1 MVLILLQ
8 LHSDDVHSS
17 QKELCVQKS
26 CQTGL
31 SWAGDES
38 WQAGSRPV
46 AKAVWEER
54 LLQAP
59 LCGGCQTG
67 ANMSKPCQL
76 LLPPKKKCLLM
87 GCVGSW
93 SWKGPGGRRERVRE
107 LGRAQAGG
115 AENQGKE
122 GVSDPKSLLLAL
134 TLSSCTA
141 TLAFISV

>member
-1 MVLILLQ
+1 M
-8 LHSDDVHSS
+8 
-17 QKELCVQKS
+17 QKT

-59 LCGGCQTG
+59 FCGGCQTG

-76 LLPPKKKCLLM
+76 LLPPKKKGLLM

-93 SWKGPGGRRERVRE
+93 SWKGPGEAGRSLRGG
-107 LGRAQAGG
+107 GRGSMSWGEPRQGG
-115 AENQGKE
+115 KIQGT
-122 GVSDPKSLLLAL
+122 GFQTPDPFLLLSL
-134 TLSSCTA
+134 CP
-141 TLAFISV
+141 LAMQLLLLFQSEKHHFCYYPG

>member
-1 MVLILLQ
+1 
-8 LHSDDVHSS
+8 
-17 QKELCVQKS
+17 VQKC

-46 AKAVWEER
+46 AKVVWEER

-76 LLPPKKKCLLM
+76 LLPPKKKRLLM

-93 SWKGPGGRRERVRE
+93 SWKGAGEAGRSLWAGGRGSTSWGEPRWGGREPGDR
-107 LGRAQAGG
+107 
-115 AENQGKE
+115 
-122 GVSDPKSLLLAL
+122 VSDPKSLPLAL
-134 TLSSCTA
+134 TLASRNA
-141 TLAFISV
+141 TLAFISI